1 MAHGGK
7 RSGAGRKHKTGPTS
21 RYRIVKKGWEWRH
34 AVGRHTVAI
43 GKLCEALQSVGHSCR
58 TDIIRLMAMPL
69 YGVSYTEAKRCWDDY
84 RALVADLKKHPHK
97 S

>member
-1 MAHGGK
+1 MGHGGK
-7 RSGAGRKHKTGPTS
+7 RAGAGRKHKTGPTS

-43 GKLCEALQSVGHSCR
+43 GQRCEVLSRLGHTR
-58 TDIIRLMAMPL
+58 RYHIIWLVAGL
-69 YGVSYTEAKRCWDDY
+69 YGVRYTEVKRCWDDY
-84 RALVADLKKHPHK
+84 RALEADLKKHPHK